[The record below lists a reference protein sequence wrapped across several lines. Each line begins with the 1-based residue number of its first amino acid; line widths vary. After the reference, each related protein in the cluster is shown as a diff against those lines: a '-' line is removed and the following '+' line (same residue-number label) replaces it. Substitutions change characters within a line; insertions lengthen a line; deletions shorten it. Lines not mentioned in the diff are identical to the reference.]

1 MVVQGAPAPRRVKS
15 VEHAIDVLDSID
27 RLGGEAGVSEIARQT
42 GMSKAAVHH
51 LLSTLEERR
60 FVSKDPETAQYRLG
74 WALYELG
81 SSVVH
86 RLRIERIAAPHVAA
100 LAAHT
105 NESVLLAILSD
116 DELLYVASADS
127 PSTLRMVATSGRRSS
142 LQATAS
148 GKVLL
153 AFHEDAELVE
163 RLTSKQLPRWTPTT
177 ITDPAAIRVELAEV
191 RARGYATCWEERE
204 VGLCSVGIPIRD
216 YTNKV
221 VAALT
226 LAGPRDRLNQETVQA
241 HLRLLTTAGG
251 RIQRELG
258 ARPE

>member
-1 MVVQGAPAPRRVKS
+1 MADPQAAERRRVKS
-15 VEHAIDVLDSID
+15 VEHAIEVLDSIN
-27 RLGGEAGVSEIARQT
+27 RLDGEAGVSEIARQT

-60 FVSKDPETAQYRLG
+60 FVARDPETAQYRLG

-86 RLRIERIAAPHVAA
+86 RLRLERIAAPHVAA

-105 NESVLLAILSD
+105 KESVLLAILSD
-116 DELLYVASADS
+116 DELLYVASADG

-153 AFHEDAELVE
+153 AFHEDTELVE
-163 RLTSKQLPRWTPTT
+163 RLTSTQLPRWTPTT
-177 ITDPAAIRVELAEV
+177 ITDPAAVRTELHDV

-204 VGLCSVGIPIRD
+204 VGLCSVAIPIRN
-216 YTNKV
+216 YTNQV
-221 VAALT
+221 VAALA
-226 LAGPRDRLNQETVQA
+226 LAGPRDRLNADTAPA
-241 HLRLLTTAGG
+241 HLRLLTMAGT

-258 ARPE
+258 ANAD